1 MNYTLKATAIIGLS
15 ALLGACAAPPRSQY
29 SGDEMKSIKS
39 IVVETP
45 AATKYFAMSV
55 GSTPLVVLPG
65 VGIIAAAVTGAVS
78 GGVAALSNRKNPT
91 FDELVTEKLGK
102 SDLNRKFVDQ
112 LEASL
117 RAQGYEVTEI
127 DGNAPDMP
135 KAVIQL
141 GRVGK
146 LEGSAY
152 HGADAIMIVSIAT
165 GYYAAGVFEPYV
177 RNAAVNVAIFKA
189 DTLKPVFRDRFSQY
203 AMHDSVYNYSRF
215 VDLTADLPNAIQGIN
230 EATMGFVPEFNAD
243 MLASRGMP
251 SPTAQTKDLGTALQ

>member
-1 MNYTLKATAIIGLS
+1 MNYKFKALTVLSLS

-45 AATKYFAMSV
+45 PATKYYAMSE

-65 VGIIAAAVTGAVS
+65 IGIIAAAVTGAVS
-78 GGVAALSNRKNPT
+78 GGVSALANRKNPT
-91 FDELVTEKLGK
+91 FDDLVTEKLGK

-112 LEASL
+112 IEASL
-117 RAQGYEVTEI
+117 RAQGYEITEV
-127 DGNAPDMP
+127 DGTAPDMP
-135 KAVIQL
+135 KAVLQF

-146 LEGSAY
+146 LEGSPY

-177 RNAAVNVAIFKA
+177 RSASVNVAIFKA
-189 DTLKPVFRDRFSQY
+189 DTLKPVFRDRLSQY
-203 AMHDSVYNYSRF
+203 AMHDSAYSYF
-215 VDLTADLPNAIQGIN
+215 HFGDLTADLPHAIQGID